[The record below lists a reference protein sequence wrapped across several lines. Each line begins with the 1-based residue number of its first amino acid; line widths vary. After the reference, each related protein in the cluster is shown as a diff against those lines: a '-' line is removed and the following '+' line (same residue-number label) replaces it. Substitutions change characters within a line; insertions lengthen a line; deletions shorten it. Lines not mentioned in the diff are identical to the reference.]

1 MLFNKKEEKANDGVV
16 NVIQNVKT
24 SVIISK
30 GSGKFYN
37 VYDDDA
43 FIMNLLFGYQALRN
57 DRGLI
62 ISYKSGFPDNALNK
76 VINKLEDNKISYKII
91 YKNKEPLIKDFG
103 KKNRYLEFVDK
114 TKSNMELTSRI
125 DLLVHK
131 IKEVEDKEKLEKI
144 IEAMEQCLK

>member
-1 MLFNKKEEKANDGVV
+1 MLFNKKEENTNANG
-16 NVIQNVKT
+16 NVIHNVKT

-57 DRGLI
+57 DKGLI

-76 VINKLEDNKISYKII
+76 VLNKLEDNKISYKVI
-91 YKNKEPLIKDFG
+91 YKDKEPLIRDFG

-125 DLLVHK
+125 DLLVRK
-131 IKEVEDKEKLEKI
+131 IKEVEDKEKLESI
-144 IEAMEQCLK
+144 IEAVEQCLK